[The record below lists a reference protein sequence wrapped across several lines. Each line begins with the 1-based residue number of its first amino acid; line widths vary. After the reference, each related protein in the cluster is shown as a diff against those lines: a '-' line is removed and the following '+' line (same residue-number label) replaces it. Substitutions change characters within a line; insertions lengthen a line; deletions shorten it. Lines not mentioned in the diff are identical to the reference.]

1 MEHVILHKL
10 VLIIIL
16 GIICHWFAWRFKIP
30 SIALF
35 SVVGLAIGP
44 VFNWVD
50 PVQDFGVLVEAIIK
64 LALALILFEG
74 GLNLKFHELTHT
86 GKAVKHLI
94 LLGLPLSWFFGFLVC
109 YWVAD
114 LSFTLSLLLS
124 CILVV
129 TGPTVILPL
138 IRQTKLKTR
147 TSSLLKWEGII
158 NDPIGILLAV
168 LVFQFVVASDFI
180 ALDKITI
187 LYLLG
192 SVASSILIG
201 FGGAHFLK
209 FVFEK
214 GHVPEFLKLPSVLAT
229 VFSLYALSDLLQEEI
244 GLLTV
249 TVMGITM
256 GNIGML
262 IIYELRKFKENIT
275 AMLVPVVF
283 IILTAEL
290 DLKDLMGLNWRVFL
304 FLFCFLFIVR
314 PAAVWLSTIG
324 TGLSWKERAF
334 VGWIAPRGIVATS
347 IAGLLG
353 LKLEE
358 RLVENAELLLPLVF
372 SVVFTTVLL
381 HGFSIGWLARRL
393 ELAGTTNQGVL
404 IVGAHKWSTDLAL
417 TLQRAGCPV
426 LVVSDSWKNL
436 QQSRLQG
443 LPIHYGEILSESVDE
458 SLELA
463 DMGYLLATTGNHAY
477 NSLVCSV
484 FIQHFGRNRV
494 FQIATNEKKT
504 EKKQLSSLFRG
515 KVLFGGN
522 LVYKELILQFIDG
535 WRFQKTRLTEEFD
548 LETLKNNNKGKLKPF
563 IRIQSN
569 GDLDM
574 DFFENQAKAVPGDTI
589 ISFSLKENGK
599 QFSN

>member
-1 MEHVILHKL
+1 MEHVVLHKL

-16 GIICHWFAWRFKIP
+16 GIACQWFAWRFKIP

-44 VFNWVD
+44 VFQFVD
-50 PVQDFGVLVEAIIK
+50 PSQDFGVLVEAIIK
-64 LALALILFEG
+64 LALAIILFEG

-109 YWVAD
+109 YWVAN
-114 LSFTLSLLLS
+114 LSITLSLLLS
-124 CILVV
+124 SILVV

-192 SVASSILIG
+192 SIASSILIG
-201 FGGAHFLK
+201 FGGGHFLK

-214 GHVPEFLKLPSVLAT
+214 GHVPEFLKLPMVLAT
-229 VFSLYALSDLLQEEI
+229 VLSLYALSNIFQEEI

-275 AMLVPVVF
+275 AILVPVVF
-283 IILTAEL
+283 IILTADL
-290 DLKDLMGLNWRVFL
+290 NLKDLMGLNWRVCL
-304 FLFCFLFIVR
+304 FLFCFLFLVR
-314 PAAVWLSTIG
+314 PAAVWISTIG
-324 TGLSWKERAF
+324 TGLSWKERVF

-353 LKLEE
+353 LKLQEH
-358 RLVENAELLLPLVF
+358 LVDNAELLLPLVF
-372 SVVFTTVLL
+372 SLVFTTVIL
-381 HGFSIGWLARRL
+381 HGFSIGWLSRRW
-393 ELAGTTNQGVL
+393 ELAGTTNEGIL
-404 IVGAHKWSTDLAL
+404 LVGAHKWSTDLAL
-417 TLQRAGCPV
+417 TLQEAGCPV

-443 LPIHYGEILSESVDE
+443 IPIHYGEILSESVE
-458 SLELA
+458 ENLELA

-504 EKKQLSSLFRG
+504 EKKQLSGLFRG

-522 LVYKELILQFIDG
+522 LVYKELILQYIEG
-535 WRFQKTRLTEEFD
+535 WRFQRTKLTEEFD
-548 LETLKNNNKGKLKPF
+548 FETLMTTHKGRLKPF
-563 IRIQSN
+563 IRIKNN
-569 GDLDM
+569 GELDL
-574 DFFENQAKAVPGDTI
+574 DFFENQSEAVAGDTI

-599 QFSN
+599 